1 MYVRNFHNFIIKKS
15 YMRPILG
22 YSGRDCVLIN
32 FFQLYAL
39 GLSFFKLI
47 YSGWINMTLP
57 PSTFILEEELIQY

>member
-1 MYVRNFHNFIIKKS
+1 
-15 YMRPILG
+15 MRPILG

-47 YSGWINMTLP
+47 YSGWINNDP
-57 PSTFILEEELIQY
+57 PPLYLHIGRRTNPILILNTILKQPI

>member
-1 MYVRNFHNFIIKKS
+1 
-15 YMRPILG
+15 MRPILG

>member
-1 MYVRNFHNFIIKKS
+1 
-15 YMRPILG
+15 MRPILG

-57 PSTFILEEELIQY
+57 PLNLHIGRRTNPILILNTILKQPI